1 MRIEDSKSQGKVW
14 KRKKLFYFYTLDS
27 KFWKIEDGKFVILTK
42 RTLGIERVKF
52 LLARNIRWLCLKAG
66 VRPSSQEIARY
77 YDKLCFPVFP
87 PMFLAT
93 LTAFYK
99 RFKSLEEA
107 RYALRVTSSGNRGPL
122 TFAIILLEWNIERER
137 KKDICV
143 EMEIKEREWKKERQ
157 KKAEKIGLDTV
168 WMQLETFTPF
178 PSLTRVQIR
187 RTTDV

>member
-1 MRIEDSKSQGKVW
+1 M
-14 KRKKLFYFYTLDS
+14 
-27 KFWKIEDGKFVILTK
+27 K

-52 LLARNIRWLCLKAG
+52 LLARNIRWLCLEAG
-66 VRPSSQEIARY
+66 VRLSSQEIARY

-93 LTAFYK
+93 LTALK
-99 RFKSLEEA
+99 KIQIPGGGSI
-107 RYALRVTSSGNRGPL
+107 RVTSSGNRGPL